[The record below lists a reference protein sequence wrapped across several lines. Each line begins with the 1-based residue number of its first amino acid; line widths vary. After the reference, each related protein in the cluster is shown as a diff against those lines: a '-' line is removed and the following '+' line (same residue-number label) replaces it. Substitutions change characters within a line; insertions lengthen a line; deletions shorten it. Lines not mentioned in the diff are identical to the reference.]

1 MYYYS
6 LLLVISVA
14 LACFLRQ
21 VVFSSMRTALNTIYG
36 VRVSINPLFGK
47 LKDFGMILLVVVFY
61 RSEF

>member
-1 MYYYS
+1 MIIHCYWLS
-6 LLLVISVA
+6 RWHW
-14 LACFLRQ
+14 LAFCGMWF
-21 VVFSSMRTALNTIYG
+21 FSSMRTALNTIYG